1 MAEELS
7 EEDVFANDID
17 PLDAIREMRK
27 AEGVSDETLETLKR
41 DTPTDERI
49 TEDVVSDTDSQDADE
64 EVELDRSEKQ
74 PLDSKSTGEEED
86 TDDSEE
92 DSTETDTA
100 SDTSE
105 SDKQVGAEAGSEST
119 GDEKSTTKTEQLTRK
134 FKANG
139 QDFEFTQD
147 EINEQ
152 FETVF
157 GQAMDYTKKMQKIS
171 PYRKMISALEQ
182 EGISQDQLNIAID
195 ALKGDKGALHKI
207 MEAHDIDSYDV
218 SPDEESTPY
227 QPNDYGKDNFQLEI
241 EEVTSKIENDQEYA
255 ITVDV
260 IDKQWDQHS
269 REMIANNPS
278 MIMGLHNDIKSGVY
292 DQVAPTAMKMK
303 VLDGNTKSDLEY
315 YMLAGQQIGQQKT
328 SSKDKVA
335 ELNKQTQNADSEFE
349 EASSEAKQ
357 KRSATSTRTR
367 SDRKGVIDYL
377 DDDDEAFDAWY
388 KKLQASN

>member
-335 ELNKQTQNADSEFE
+335 ELNKATQNADSEFE